1 MSLLVKA
8 GNGRIDN
15 DGILNV
21 ANPSMTEL
29 GLKHISF
36 GLLSLQGGEPR
47 TIRTG
52 SMEMAIVILGGKADI
67 MWTGKNGECRA
78 IVGERPDVFS
88 GKAWAICASPGSE
101 FTLVGNADSP
111 RVEMAVVR
119 SLPLEQAKSFPG
131 AAPGVTIVDPS
142 MIGVRQAGRD
152 CYLRTINDIS
162 SAAEGRGLTRLIVG
176 ETFNPAGNWSS
187 YPPHKHDQFIEDEEE
202 EQEEVYFFRL
212 SPKEGFGFQRVY
224 SPERGID
231 YAFAVEDCDTVAI
244 PFGYHPVAAA
254 PGCELYYLWALAG
267 PRRAMRPRDD
277 QRLVDALSL

>member
-8 GNGRIDN
+8 GSGRVDN
-15 DGILNV
+15 DGIV
-21 ANPSMTEL
+21 SIANPNMAEL

-36 GLLSLQGGEPR
+36 GLLSLGGGEGR
-47 TIRTG
+47 SIRTG
-52 SMEMAIVILGGKADI
+52 SMEMAIVILGGKADVV
-67 MWTGKNGECRA
+67 WTGQIGECRA
-78 IVGERPDVFS
+78 VVGERPDVFS

-101 FTLVGNADSP
+101 FTLVGKADNP

-119 SLPLEQAKSFPG
+119 SLPLERGESYTG
-131 AAPGVTIVDPS
+131 ASPEITIVDPG

-187 YPPHKHDQFIEDEEE
+187 YPPHKHDQFIENEEE
-202 EQEEVYFFRL
+202 ELEEVYFFRL
-212 SPKEGFGFQRVY
+212 TPKEGFGFQRVY
-224 SPERGID
+224 SPQRGID

-267 PRRAMRPRDD
+267 RRRAMRPRDD
-277 QRLVDALSL
+277 QRLVGALGL